1 MGKFGERLKKLREE
15 KNILSKDLA
24 SIINVEPST
33 ITNWEKGNRS
43 PKEDMLIRIADYFD
57 CSIDYLL
64 GRTDNKS
71 FEVYSTTIND
81 TCINLEV
88 HKSYPFDL
96 TPEDVENM
104 LRQLDAVGLDIDKLI
119 KSSKSKWVY

>member
-1 MGKFGERLKKLREE
+1 MSKFGERLKKLREE

-71 FEVYSTTIND
+71 SVVYSTTIND
-81 TCINLEV
+81 TCINLGV

-119 KSSKSKWVY
+119 KNSKSKWVY

>member
-1 MGKFGERLKKLREE
+1 MSKFGERLKKLREE

-71 FEVYSTTIND
+71 PLVYSTTIND

-88 HKSYPFDL
+88 HKSYPFEL

-104 LRQLDAVGLDIDKLI
+104 LRHLDAVGLDIDKLI
-119 KSSKSKWVY
+119 KNSKSK